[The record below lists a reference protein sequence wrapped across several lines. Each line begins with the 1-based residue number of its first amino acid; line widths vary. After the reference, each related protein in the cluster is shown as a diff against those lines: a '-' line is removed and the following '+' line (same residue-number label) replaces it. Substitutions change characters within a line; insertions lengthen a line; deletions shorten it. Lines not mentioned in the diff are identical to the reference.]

1 MVDKEDLKK
10 AEKLLS
16 FGGIKMVYSMTGY
29 GKGNAVL
36 NGKDITVEIK
46 SVNHRYFEYSSRMSR
61 FFAFLEDKIKKQ
73 INETV
78 SRGKVEMSLT
88 IKTVEQS
95 DTVVEA
101 DIALAKSYYD
111 ALCKISEELGLDNPE
126 DVIAIARYEGV
137 LTQNKSE
144 DDAEQ
149 LAKDVSSVVAMAL
162 DEFMKMKT
170 AEGEKLYKDVMDRLV
185 TIENIVTEIETIAP
199 LRTQKYQERLY
210 QKLQTILQ
218 DTQIDS
224 QRILTEAA
232 IFADKVAVDEETV
245 RLRSHI
251 AQYRDILNGA
261 PRQGRKLDF
270 LTQELNRETNT
281 IGSKSNDLDVT
292 RRVVDIKSEIE
303 KIREQIQNME

>member
-1 MVDKEDLKK
+1 
-10 AEKLLS
+10 
-16 FGGIKMVYSMTGY
+16 MVYSMTGY

-61 FFAFLEDKIKKQ
+61 FFSFLEDKIKKQ
-73 INETV
+73 INESV
-78 SRGKVEMSLT
+78 SRGKVEVSLL
-88 IKTVEQS
+88 IKSVENS

-101 DIALAKSYYD
+101 DVNLAKSYFE
-111 ALCKISEELGLDNPE
+111 ALCRISEELNLPEPE
-126 DVIAIARYEGV
+126 DVVSIARFEGV

-144 DDAEQ
+144 EDADQ
-149 LAKDVSSVVAMAL
+149 LAADVKTVVALAL
-162 DEFMKMKT
+162 DEFLKMK
-170 AEGEKLYKDVMDRLV
+170 AVEGQKLYDDVMGRLAA
-185 TIENIVTEIETIAP
+185 IENIVTEIETIAP

-210 QKLQTILQ
+210 QKLQTILN

-251 AQYRDILNGA
+251 AQYRDILNGDA
-261 PRQGRKLDF
+261 RQGRKLDF

-281 IGSKSNDLDVT
+281 IGSKSNDLEVT
-292 RRVVDIKSEIE
+292 RKVVEIKSEIE

>member
-1 MVDKEDLKK
+1 
-10 AEKLLS
+10 
-16 FGGIKMVYSMTGY
+16 MVYSMTGY

-61 FFAFLEDKIKKQ
+61 FFSFLDDKIKKQ
-73 INETV
+73 INESV
-78 SRGKVEMSLT
+78 SRGKVEVSLL
-88 IKTVEQS
+88 IKQVENS

-101 DIALAKSYYD
+101 DVNLAKSYFD
-111 ALCKISEELGLDNPE
+111 ALCAISNELNLPEPE
-126 DVIAIARYEGV
+126 DVVSIARFEGV

-144 DDAEQ
+144 EDAEQ
-149 LAKDVSSVVAMAL
+149 LAEDVKTVVSLAL
-162 DEFMKMKT
+162 DEFLKMK
-170 AEGEKLYKDVMDRLV
+170 AVEGQKLYDDVMSRLAA
-185 TIENIVTEIETIAP
+185 IEDIVTEIETIAP

-251 AQYRDILNGA
+251 AQYRDILNGDA
-261 PRQGRKLDF
+261 RQGRKLDF

-281 IGSKSNDLDVT
+281 IGSKANDG
-292 RRVVDIKSEIE
+292 DIAKCVIEMKAEIE
-303 KIREQIQNME
+303 KIREQIQNLE

>member
-1 MVDKEDLKK
+1 
-10 AEKLLS
+10 
-16 FGGIKMVYSMTGY
+16 MVYSMTGY

-61 FFAFLEDKIKKQ
+61 FFSFLDDKIKKQ
-73 INETV
+73 INESV
-78 SRGKVEMSLT
+78 SRGKVEVSLL
-88 IKTVEQS
+88 IKQVENS

-101 DIALAKSYYD
+101 DVNLAKSYFD
-111 ALCKISEELGLDNPE
+111 ALCAISNELNLPEPE
-126 DVIAIARYEGV
+126 DVVSIARFEGV

-144 DDAEQ
+144 EDAEQ
-149 LAKDVSSVVAMAL
+149 LAEDVKTVVSLAL
-162 DEFMKMKT
+162 DEFLKMK
-170 AEGEKLYKDVMDRLV
+170 AVEGQKLYDDVMSRLAA
-185 TIENIVTEIETIAP
+185 IEDIVTEIETIAP

-251 AQYRDILNGA
+251 AQYRDILNGDA
-261 PRQGRKLDF
+261 RQGRKLDF

-292 RRVVDIKSEIE
+292 RKVVEIKSEIE

>member
-1 MVDKEDLKK
+1 
-10 AEKLLS
+10 
-16 FGGIKMVYSMTGY
+16 MVYSMTGY

-61 FFAFLEDKIKKQ
+61 FFSFLEDKIKKQ
-73 INETV
+73 INESV
-78 SRGKVEMSLT
+78 SRGKVEVSLL
-88 IKTVEQS
+88 IKQVENS

-101 DIALAKSYYD
+101 DVNLAKSYFE
-111 ALCKISEELGLDNPE
+111 ALCAISNELNLPEPE
-126 DVIAIARYEGV
+126 DVVSIARFEGV

-144 DDAEQ
+144 EDADQ
-149 LAKDVSSVVAMAL
+149 LAEDVKTVVALAL
-162 DEFMKMKT
+162 DEFLEMK
-170 AEGEKLYKDVMDRLV
+170 AVEGQKLYDDVMSRLAA
-185 TIENIVTEIETIAP
+185 IEDIVTEIETIAP

-251 AQYRDILNGA
+251 AQYRDILNGDA
-261 PRQGRKLDF
+261 RQGRKLDF

-281 IGSKSNDLDVT
+281 IGSKSNDLEVT
-292 RRVVDIKSEIE
+292 RKVVEIKSEIE

>member
-1 MVDKEDLKK
+1 
-10 AEKLLS
+10 
-16 FGGIKMVYSMTGY
+16 MVYSMTGY

-61 FFAFLEDKIKKQ
+61 FFSFLDDKIKKQ
-73 INETV
+73 VNETV
-78 SRGKVEMSLT
+78 SRGKVEVSLA
-88 IKTVEQS
+88 IKAVEQG

-101 DIALAKSYYD
+101 DIALAKSYYQ
-111 ALCKISEELGLDNPE
+111 ALCAISTELGLEKPC
-126 DVIAIARYEGV
+126 DVTAISRYEGV

-144 DDAEQ
+144 EDADQ
-149 LAKDVSSVVAMAL
+149 LAADVSAVVAMAL
-162 DEFMKMKT
+162 NEFMSMKQ
-170 AEGEKLYKDVMDRLV
+170 AEGEKLYADVMGRLSA
-185 TIENIVTEIETIAP
+185 IEDIVTEIETIAP
-199 LRTQKYQERLY
+199 LRAQKYQDRLY

-218 DTQIDS
+218 DQQIDN

-251 AQYRDILNGA
+251 AQYRNILEGDA
-261 PRQGRKLDF
+261 RQGRKLDF
-270 LTQELNRETNT
+270 LTQELNREANT
-281 IGSKSNDLDVT
+281 IGSKSNDLEIT
-292 RRVVDIKSEIE
+292 RRVVEIKSEIE

>member
-1 MVDKEDLKK
+1 
-10 AEKLLS
+10 
-16 FGGIKMVYSMTGY
+16 MVYSMTGY

-61 FFAFLEDKIKKQ
+61 FFSFLDDKIKKQ

-78 SRGKVEMSLT
+78 SRGKVEMSLA
-88 IKTVEQS
+88 IKSVEQS

-101 DIALAKSYYD
+101 DVALAKSYYD
-111 ALCKISEELGLDNPE
+111 ALCKISAELGLANPE
-126 DVIAIARYEGV
+126 DVNVIARYEGV

-149 LAKDVSSVVAMAL
+149 LAKDVSSVVTMAL
-162 DEFMKMKT
+162 EEFMKMKA
-170 AEGEKLYKDVMDRLV
+170 AEGEKLYNDVMSRLA
-185 TIENIVTEIETIAP
+185 TIENIVGEIETIAP
-199 LRTQKYQERLY
+199 MRTQKYQDRLY

-218 DTQIDS
+218 DQQIDS

-251 AQYRDILNGA
+251 AQYREILNGDA
-261 PRQGRKLDF
+261 RQGRKLDF
-270 LTQELNRETNT
+270 LTQELNREANT

>member
-1 MVDKEDLKK
+1 
-10 AEKLLS
+10 
-16 FGGIKMVYSMTGY
+16 MVYSMTGY

-61 FFAFLEDKIKKQ
+61 FFSFLDDKIKKQ
-73 INETV
+73 INESV
-78 SRGKVEMSLT
+78 SRGKVEVSLL
-88 IKTVEQS
+88 IKSVENS
-95 DTVVEA
+95 DTVVET
-101 DIALAKSYYD
+101 DVNLAKSYFE
-111 ALCKISEELGLDNPE
+111 ALCRISEELNLPEPE
-126 DVIAIARYEGV
+126 DVVSIARFEGV

-144 DDAEQ
+144 EDADQ
-149 LAKDVSSVVAMAL
+149 LAADVKTVVALAL
-162 DEFMKMKT
+162 DEFLKMK
-170 AEGEKLYKDVMDRLV
+170 AVEGRKLYDDVMGRLAA
-185 TIENIVTEIETIAP
+185 IENIVTEIETIAP

-210 QKLQTILQ
+210 QKLQTVLN

-251 AQYRDILNGA
+251 AQYRDILNGDA
-261 PRQGRKLDF
+261 RQGRKLDF

-281 IGSKSNDLDVT
+281 IGSKSNDLEVT
-292 RRVVDIKSEIE
+292 RKVVEIKSEIE

>member
-1 MVDKEDLKK
+1 
-10 AEKLLS
+10 
-16 FGGIKMVYSMTGY
+16 MVYSMTGY

-61 FFAFLEDKIKKQ
+61 FFSFLEDKIKKQ
-73 INETV
+73 INESV
-78 SRGKVEMSLT
+78 SRGKVEVSLL
-88 IKTVEQS
+88 IKQVENS

-101 DIALAKSYYD
+101 DVNLAKSYFE
-111 ALCKISEELGLDNPE
+111 ALCAISNELNLPEPE
-126 DVIAIARYEGV
+126 DVVSIARFEGV

-144 DDAEQ
+144 EDADQ
-149 LAKDVSSVVAMAL
+149 LAEDVKTVVAMAL
-162 DEFMKMKT
+162 DEFLKMK
-170 AEGEKLYKDVMDRLV
+170 AVEGQKLYDDVMSRLAA
-185 TIENIVTEIETIAP
+185 IEDIVTEIETIAP

-251 AQYRDILNGA
+251 AQYRDILNGDA
-261 PRQGRKLDF
+261 RQGRKLDF

-281 IGSKSNDLDVT
+281 IGSKSNDLEVT
-292 RRVVDIKSEIE
+292 RKVVEIKSEIE

>member
-1 MVDKEDLKK
+1 
-10 AEKLLS
+10 
-16 FGGIKMVYSMTGY
+16 MVYSMTGY

-61 FFAFLEDKIKKQ
+61 FFSFLEDKIKKQ
-73 INETV
+73 INESV
-78 SRGKVEMSLT
+78 SRGKVEVSLL
-88 IKTVEQS
+88 IKQVENS

-101 DIALAKSYYD
+101 DVNLAKSYFE
-111 ALCKISEELGLDNPE
+111 ALCAISNELNLPEPE
-126 DVIAIARYEGV
+126 DVVSIARFEGV

-144 DDAEQ
+144 EDAEQ
-149 LAKDVSSVVAMAL
+149 LAEDVKTVVALAL
-162 DEFMKMKT
+162 DEFLKMK
-170 AEGEKLYKDVMDRLV
+170 AVEGQKLYDDVMSRLAA
-185 TIENIVTEIETIAP
+185 IEDIVTEIETIAP

-251 AQYRDILNGA
+251 AQYRDILNGDA
-261 PRQGRKLDF
+261 RQGRKLDF

-281 IGSKSNDLDVT
+281 IGSKSNDLEVT
-292 RRVVDIKSEIE
+292 RKVVEIKSEIE

>member
-1 MVDKEDLKK
+1 
-10 AEKLLS
+10 
-16 FGGIKMVYSMTGY
+16 MVYSMTGY

-78 SRGKVEMSLT
+78 SRGKVEMSLA
-88 IKTVEQS
+88 IKSVQQS

-101 DIALAKSYYD
+101 DVALAKSYYD

-126 DVIAIARYEGV
+126 DVTAIARYEGV

-144 DDAEQ
+144 EDAEQ
-149 LAKDVSSVVAMAL
+149 LAKDVSCVVAMAL
-162 DEFMKMKT
+162 EEFMKMKT
-170 AEGEKLYKDVMDRLV
+170 AEGEKLYSDVMGRLS
-185 TIENIVTEIETIAP
+185 TIENIVGEIEEIAP
-199 LRTQKYQERLY
+199 MRTQKYQDRLY
-210 QKLQTILQ
+210 QKLQSILQ

-270 LTQELNRETNT
+270 LTQELNREANT
-281 IGSKSNDLDVT
+281 IGSKANDIEITNRGVE
-292 RRVVDIKSEIE
+292 IKSEIE
-303 KIREQIQNME
+303 KIREQVQNIE

>member
-1 MVDKEDLKK
+1 
-10 AEKLLS
+10 
-16 FGGIKMVYSMTGY
+16 MVYSMTGY

-61 FFAFLEDKIKKQ
+61 FFSFLDDKIKKQ
-73 INETV
+73 VNESV
-78 SRGKVEMSLT
+78 SRGKVEVSLL
-88 IKTVEQS
+88 IKQVENS

-101 DIALAKSYYD
+101 DVNLAKSYFE
-111 ALCKISEELGLDNPE
+111 ALCAISNELGLPKPE
-126 DVIAIARYEGV
+126 DVTSIARFEGV

-144 DDAEQ
+144 EDADQ
-149 LAKDVSSVVAMAL
+149 LAEDVKTVVALAL
-162 DEFMKMKT
+162 DEFLKMK
-170 AEGEKLYKDVMDRLV
+170 AVEGQKLYDDVMSRLAA
-185 TIENIVTEIETIAP
+185 IEDIVTEIETIAP

-251 AQYRDILNGA
+251 AQYRDILNGDA
-261 PRQGRKLDF
+261 RQGRKLDF

-281 IGSKSNDLDVT
+281 IGSKSNDLEVT
-292 RRVVDIKSEIE
+292 RKVVEIKSEIE

>member
-1 MVDKEDLKK
+1 
-10 AEKLLS
+10 
-16 FGGIKMVYSMTGY
+16 MVYSMTGY

-61 FFAFLEDKIKKQ
+61 FFSFLDDKIKKQ

-88 IKTVEQS
+88 IKAVEQG

-101 DIALAKSYYD
+101 DVALAKSYYQ
-111 ALCKISEELGLDNPE
+111 ALCAISEELGLEKPA
-126 DVIAIARYEGV
+126 DVTAISRYEGV

-144 DDAEQ
+144 EDTEQ
-149 LAKDVSSVVAMAL
+149 LAADVSSVVAMAL
-162 DEFMKMKT
+162 EEFVNMKK
-170 AEGEKLYKDVMDRLV
+170 AEGEKLYDDVMGRLAV
-185 TIENIVTEIETIAP
+185 IENIVSEIETIAP
-199 LRTQKYQERLY
+199 LRTQKYQDRLY

-218 DTQIDS
+218 DQQIDS

-251 AQYRDILNGA
+251 AQYRNILGGEA
-261 PRQGRKLDF
+261 KQGRKLDF
-270 LTQELNRETNT
+270 LTQELNREANT
-281 IGSKSNDLDVT
+281 IGSKSNDLEIT
-292 RRVVDIKSEIE
+292 RKVVDIKSEIE

>member
-1 MVDKEDLKK
+1 
-10 AEKLLS
+10 
-16 FGGIKMVYSMTGY
+16 MVYSMTGY

-61 FFAFLEDKIKKQ
+61 FFSFLDDKIKKQ
-73 INETV
+73 INESV
-78 SRGKVEMSLT
+78 SRGKVEVSLL
-88 IKTVEQS
+88 IKQVENS

-101 DIALAKSYYD
+101 DVNLAKSYFD
-111 ALCKISEELGLDNPE
+111 ALCAISSELNLPEPE
-126 DVIAIARYEGV
+126 DVVSIARFEGV

-144 DDAEQ
+144 EDADQ
-149 LAKDVSSVVAMAL
+149 LAADVKTVVGLAL
-162 DEFMKMKT
+162 DEFLKMK
-170 AEGEKLYKDVMDRLV
+170 AVEGQKLYDDVMSRLAA
-185 TIENIVTEIETIAP
+185 IEDIVTEIETIAP

-251 AQYRDILNGA
+251 AQYRDILNGDA
-261 PRQGRKLDF
+261 RQGRKLDF

-292 RRVVDIKSEIE
+292 RKVVEIKSEIE

>member
-1 MVDKEDLKK
+1 
-10 AEKLLS
+10 
-16 FGGIKMVYSMTGY
+16 MVYSMTGY

-78 SRGKVEMSLT
+78 SRGKVEMSLA
-88 IKTVEQS
+88 IKSVQQS

-101 DIALAKSYYD
+101 DVALAKSYYD

-126 DVIAIARYEGV
+126 DVTAIARYEGV

-149 LAKDVSSVVAMAL
+149 LAKDVSCVVAMAL
-162 DEFMKMKT
+162 EEFMKMKT
-170 AEGEKLYKDVMDRLV
+170 AEGEKLYNDVMGRLS
-185 TIENIVTEIETIAP
+185 TIEGIVGEIEEIAP
-199 LRTQKYQERLY
+199 LRTQKYQDRLY

-270 LTQELNRETNT
+270 LTQELNREANT
-281 IGSKSNDLDVT
+281 IGSKSIDLDVT

>member
-1 MVDKEDLKK
+1 
-10 AEKLLS
+10 
-16 FGGIKMVYSMTGY
+16 MVYSMTGY

-61 FFAFLEDKIKKQ
+61 FFSFLDDKIKKQ

-95 DTVVEA
+95 DTIVEV
-101 DIALAKSYYD
+101 DVALAKSYYE
-111 ALCKISEELGLDNPE
+111 ALCAISEELGLEKPC
-126 DVIAIARYEGV
+126 DVNAISRYEGV

-144 DDAEQ
+144 EDAEQ
-149 LAKDVSSVVAMAL
+149 LAADVSSVVAMAL
-162 DEFMKMKT
+162 EEFVKMKK
-170 AEGEKLYKDVMDRLV
+170 AEGEKLYDDVMGRLAA
-185 TIENIVTEIETIAP
+185 IENIVGEIETIAP
-199 LRTQKYQERLY
+199 LRTQKYQDRLY

-251 AQYRDILNGA
+251 AQYRDILNGDA
-261 PRQGRKLDF
+261 RQGRKLDF
-270 LTQELNRETNT
+270 LTQELNREANT
-281 IGSKSNDLDVT
+281 IGSKSNDLEVT

>member
-1 MVDKEDLKK
+1 
-10 AEKLLS
+10 
-16 FGGIKMVYSMTGY
+16 MVYSMTGY

-61 FFAFLEDKIKKQ
+61 FFSFLDDKIKKQ
-73 INETV
+73 INESV
-78 SRGKVEMSLT
+78 SRGKVEVSLL
-88 IKTVEQS
+88 IKSVENS

-101 DIALAKSYYD
+101 DVNLAKSYFE
-111 ALCKISEELGLDNPE
+111 ALCRISEELNLPEPE
-126 DVIAIARYEGV
+126 DVVSIARFEGV

-144 DDAEQ
+144 EDADQ
-149 LAKDVSSVVAMAL
+149 LAADVKTVVALAL
-162 DEFMKMKT
+162 DEFLKMK
-170 AEGEKLYKDVMDRLV
+170 AVEGQKLYDDVMGRLAA
-185 TIENIVTEIETIAP
+185 IENIVTEIETIAP

-210 QKLQTILQ
+210 QKLQTILN

-251 AQYRDILNGA
+251 AQYRDILNGDA
-261 PRQGRKLDF
+261 RQGRKLDF

-281 IGSKSNDLDVT
+281 IGSKSNDLEVT
-292 RRVVDIKSEIE
+292 RKVVEIKSEIE

>member
-1 MVDKEDLKK
+1 
-10 AEKLLS
+10 
-16 FGGIKMVYSMTGY
+16 MVYSMTGY

-61 FFAFLEDKIKKQ
+61 FFSFLEDKIKKQ
-73 INETV
+73 INESV
-78 SRGKVEMSLT
+78 SRGKVEVSLL
-88 IKTVEQS
+88 IKQVENS

-101 DIALAKSYYD
+101 DVNLAKSYFE
-111 ALCKISEELGLDNPE
+111 ALCAISNELGLPKPE
-126 DVIAIARYEGV
+126 DVTSIARFEGV

-144 DDAEQ
+144 EDADQ
-149 LAKDVSSVVAMAL
+149 LAEDVKTVVALAL
-162 DEFMKMKT
+162 DEFLKMK
-170 AEGEKLYKDVMDRLV
+170 AVEGQKLYDDVMSRLAA
-185 TIENIVTEIETIAP
+185 IEDIVTEIETIAP

-251 AQYRDILNGA
+251 AQYRDILNGDA
-261 PRQGRKLDF
+261 RQGRKLDF

-281 IGSKSNDLDVT
+281 IGSKSNDLEVT
-292 RRVVDIKSEIE
+292 RKVVEIKSEIE

>member
-1 MVDKEDLKK
+1 
-10 AEKLLS
+10 
-16 FGGIKMVYSMTGY
+16 MVYSMTGY

-61 FFAFLEDKIKKQ
+61 FFTFLDDKIKKQ

-78 SRGKVEMSLT
+78 SRGKVEVSLL
-88 IKTVEQS
+88 IKNVEQS

-111 ALCKISEELGLDNPE
+111 ALCKISDELGLSKPE
-126 DVIAIARYEGV
+126 DVSVISRYEGV
-137 LTQNKSE
+137 LTQNKNEE
-144 DDAEQ
+144 DTEQ
-149 LAKDVSSVVAMAL
+149 LSKDVSAVVTIAL
-162 DEFMKMKT
+162 DEFMAMKKT
-170 AEGEKLYKDVMDRLV
+170 EGEKLYTDVMQRLE
-185 TIENIVTEIETIAP
+185 TIEKIVSEIETIAP

-218 DTQIDS
+218 DTQVDS

-251 AQYRDILNGA
+251 AQYMDILAGEA
-261 PRQGRKLDF
+261 KQGRKLDF
-270 LTQELNRETNT
+270 LTQELNREANT

-292 RRVVDIKSEIE
+292 RRVVEIKSEIE

>member
-1 MVDKEDLKK
+1 
-10 AEKLLS
+10 
-16 FGGIKMVYSMTGY
+16 MVYSMTGY

-61 FFAFLEDKIKKQ
+61 FFSFLDDKIKKQ
-73 INETV
+73 INESV
-78 SRGKVEMSLT
+78 SRGKVEVSLL
-88 IKTVEQS
+88 IKTVENS

-101 DIALAKSYYD
+101 DVNLAKSYYE
-111 ALCKISEELGLDNPE
+111 ALCAISDTIGLPKPE
-126 DVIAIARYEGV
+126 DVTSIARFDGV

-144 DDAEQ
+144 EDADQ
-149 LAKDVSSVVAMAL
+149 LAEDVKTVVALAL
-162 DEFMKMKT
+162 DEFLKMK
-170 AEGEKLYKDVMDRLV
+170 AVEGQKLYDDVMQRLC
-185 TIENIVTEIETIAP
+185 TIEDIVTEIETIAP

-251 AQYRDILNGA
+251 AQYRDILGGDA
-261 PRQGRKLDF
+261 RQGRKLDF

-281 IGSKSNDLDVT
+281 IGSKSNDLEVT
-292 RRVVDIKSEIE
+292 RKVVEIKSEIE

>member
-1 MVDKEDLKK
+1 
-10 AEKLLS
+10 
-16 FGGIKMVYSMTGY
+16 MVYSMTGY

-78 SRGKVEMSLT
+78 SRGKVEMSLA
-88 IKTVEQS
+88 IKSVQQS

-101 DIALAKSYYD
+101 DVALAKSYYD

-126 DVIAIARYEGV
+126 DVTAIARYEGV

-144 DDAEQ
+144 EDADQ
-149 LAKDVSSVVAMAL
+149 LAEDVKTVVALAL
-162 DEFMKMKT
+162 DEFLKMK
-170 AEGEKLYKDVMDRLV
+170 AVEGQKLYDDVMSRLAA
-185 TIENIVTEIETIAP
+185 IEDIVTEIETIAP

-251 AQYRDILNGA
+251 AQYRDILNGDA
-261 PRQGRKLDF
+261 RQGRKLDF

-281 IGSKSNDLDVT
+281 IGSKSNDLEVT
-292 RRVVDIKSEIE
+292 RKVVEIKSEIE

>member
-1 MVDKEDLKK
+1 
-10 AEKLLS
+10 
-16 FGGIKMVYSMTGY
+16 MVYSMTGY

-61 FFAFLEDKIKKQ
+61 FFSFLDDKIKKQ
-73 INETV
+73 INESV
-78 SRGKVEMSLT
+78 SRGKVEVSLL
-88 IKTVEQS
+88 IKSVENS

-101 DIALAKSYYD
+101 DVNLEKSYYD
-111 ALCKISEELGLDNPE
+111 ALCKISGELGLPMTE
-126 DVIAIARYEGV
+126 DLNAISRYEGV

-144 DDAEQ
+144 EDADQ
-149 LAKDVSSVVAMAL
+149 LAADVKTVVALAL
-162 DEFMKMKT
+162 DEFIKMKT
-170 AEGEKLYKDVMDRLV
+170 VEGQKLYDDVMQRLC
-185 TIENIVTEIETIAP
+185 TIEDIVTEIETIAP
-199 LRTQKYQERLY
+199 LRTQKYQDRLY

-251 AQYRDILNGA
+251 AQYRDILNGEA
-261 PRQGRKLDF
+261 RQGRKLDF

-281 IGSKSNDLDVT
+281 IGSKSNDLEVT
-292 RRVVDIKSEIE
+292 RKVVEIKSEIE

>member
-1 MVDKEDLKK
+1 
-10 AEKLLS
+10 
-16 FGGIKMVYSMTGY
+16 MVYSMTGY

-61 FFAFLEDKIKKQ
+61 FFSFLDDKIKKQ

-95 DTVVEA
+95 DTIVEA
-101 DIALAKSYYD
+101 DVALAKSYYE
-111 ALCKISEELGLDNPE
+111 ALCAISEELGFEKPC
-126 DVIAIARYEGV
+126 DVNAISRYEGV

-144 DDAEQ
+144 EDAEQ
-149 LAKDVSSVVAMAL
+149 LAADVSSVAAMAL
-162 DEFMKMKT
+162 EEFVKMKK
-170 AEGEKLYKDVMDRLV
+170 AEGEKLYDDVMGRLAA
-185 TIENIVTEIETIAP
+185 IENIVGEIETIAP
-199 LRTQKYQERLY
+199 LRTQKNQDRLY

-251 AQYRDILNGA
+251 AQYRDILNGDA
-261 PRQGRKLDF
+261 RQGRKLDF
-270 LTQELNRETNT
+270 LTQELNREANT
-281 IGSKSNDLDVT
+281 IGSKSNDLEVT

>member
-1 MVDKEDLKK
+1 
-10 AEKLLS
+10 
-16 FGGIKMVYSMTGY
+16 MVYSMTGY

-61 FFAFLEDKIKKQ
+61 FFSFLDDKIKKQ
-73 INETV
+73 INESV
-78 SRGKVEMSLT
+78 SRGKVEVSLL
-88 IKTVEQS
+88 IKSVENS

-101 DIALAKSYYD
+101 DVNLAKSYYE
-111 ALCKISEELGLDNPE
+111 ALCTISGELSLPAPE
-126 DVIAIARYEGV
+126 DVVSIARFEGV

-144 DDAEQ
+144 EDADQ
-149 LAKDVSSVVAMAL
+149 LAEDVKTVVALAL
-162 DEFMKMKT
+162 DEFLKMKA
-170 AEGEKLYKDVMDRLV
+170 AEGQKLYDDVMSRLAL
-185 TIENIVTEIETIAP
+185 IENIVTEIETIAP

-210 QKLQTILQ
+210 QKLQTILH

-251 AQYRDILNGA
+251 AQYREILNGDA
-261 PRQGRKLDF
+261 RQGRKLDF

-281 IGSKSNDLDVT
+281 IGSKSNDLGVT
-292 RRVVDIKSEIE
+292 RKVVEIKSEIE

>member
-1 MVDKEDLKK
+1 
-10 AEKLLS
+10 
-16 FGGIKMVYSMTGY
+16 MVYSMTGY

-46 SVNHRYFEYSSRMSR
+46 SVNHRYFEYASRMSR
-61 FFAFLEDKIKKQ
+61 FFSFLDDKIKKQ
-73 INETV
+73 INESV
-78 SRGKVEMSLT
+78 SRGKVEVSLL
-88 IKTVEQS
+88 IKSVENS

-101 DIALAKSYYD
+101 DVNLAKSYFE
-111 ALCKISEELGLDNPE
+111 ALCRISEELNLPEPE
-126 DVIAIARYEGV
+126 DVVSIARFEGV

-144 DDAEQ
+144 EDADQ
-149 LAKDVSSVVAMAL
+149 LAADVKTVVALAL
-162 DEFMKMKT
+162 DEFLKMK
-170 AEGEKLYKDVMDRLV
+170 AVEGQKLYDDVMGRLAA
-185 TIENIVTEIETIAP
+185 IENIVTEIETIAP

-210 QKLQTILQ
+210 QKLQTILN

-251 AQYRDILNGA
+251 AQYRDILNGDA
-261 PRQGRKLDF
+261 RQGRKLDF

-281 IGSKSNDLDVT
+281 IGSKSNDLEVT
-292 RRVVDIKSEIE
+292 RKVVEIKSEIE

>member
-1 MVDKEDLKK
+1 
-10 AEKLLS
+10 
-16 FGGIKMVYSMTGY
+16 MVYSMTGY

-46 SVNHRYFEYSSRMSR
+46 SVNHRYFEYSGRMSR
-61 FFAFLEDKIKKQ
+61 FFSFLDDKIKKQ

-78 SRGKVEMSLT
+78 SRGKVEMSLA

-101 DIALAKSYYD
+101 DLALAKSYYD
-111 ALCKISEELGLDNPE
+111 ALCAISGELGLDNPE
-126 DVIAIARYEGV
+126 DVVSIARFEGV

-144 DDAEQ
+144 EDAEQ
-149 LAKDVSSVVAMAL
+149 LAADVSTVVALAL
-162 DEFMKMKT
+162 DEFMKMKA
-170 AEGEKLYKDVMDRLV
+170 AEGEKLYNDVMGRLE
-185 TIENIVTEIETIAP
+185 TIENIVGEIETIAP
-199 LRTQKYQERLY
+199 LRTQKYQDRLY

-218 DTQIDS
+218 DQQIDS

-251 AQYRDILNGA
+251 AQYRDILGGDA
-261 PRQGRKLDF
+261 RQGRKLDF
-270 LTQELNRETNT
+270 LTQELNREANT
-281 IGSKSNDLDVT
+281 IGSKSNDLEVT
-292 RRVVDIKSEIE
+292 RRVVEIKSEIE